1 MNISIIIAYVVGF
14 LFMLWYTMIFG
25 YMYVNIGNSD
35 DFSSYTNQL
44 GIILGVAML
53 GCIALGF
60 GVLMLLTPVFKF
72 TTDANVIVSILIS
85 CLAVGASV
93 AALAIASIT
102 H

>member
-25 YMYVNIGNSD
+25 YMYVNIGSSD

-44 GIILGVAML
+44 GMILGLGML
-53 GCIALGF
+53 GCISLGF
-60 GVLMLLTPVFKF
+60 GILLFLTPVFKF

-85 CLAVGASV
+85 SLAIGASV

>member
-1 MNISIIIAYVVGF
+1 MNISLIIAYIAGF
-14 LFMLWYTMIFG
+14 LFLLWHTMIFG

-44 GIILGVAML
+44 GMVLGVSML
-53 GCIALGF
+53 GCIALAF
-60 GVLMLLTPVFKF
+60 GVIALLTPVFKF

-93 AALAIASIT
+93 SALAIASIT

>member
-1 MNISIIIAYVVGF
+1 MSITEMLLYFAGF
-14 LFMLWYTMIFG
+14 LLLLWHTMIFG

-44 GIILGVAML
+44 GMVLGVSML
-53 GCIALGF
+53 GCIALAF
-60 GVLMLLTPVFKF
+60 GILALLTPVFKF

-93 AALAIASIT
+93 SALAIASIT